1 MQAWSKAARAYHD
14 RIGVQATANAPVA
27 ASDVSRCL
35 HVSEAMERRGEADL
49 IVTMIAFILVCA
61 SISADRKQQLLNQHL
76 RQMLLPPPWR
86 SLRSAAFKLIECI
99 LAALLPTVCLSMIL
113 LLFGSASLTATD
125 VLLNGVAVAFVLL
138 VDDEL
143 PAAILSDVDR
153 KAIDE
158 FAEGVG
164 DVPLMMASAQ
174 TLVLFPRIFPRR
186 PLTIEPMSCAS
197 PTPACD
203 SQQEGQRARG
213 HLLRVATPH
222 VHLVRPREA
231 TTACAPSRPTTISPQ
246 LPSMRLPLATHL
258 ASQGAAQHLRQ
269 SGARSAGCLLP
280 HPHHWQDR
288 RRDRRRTLHPRA
300 EPPHSGRRRAA
311 DLAPGMRMLSQGG
324 RHCGGRRRGCE
335 LGRHPDRTCAA
346 TVAALHHGY
355 IDSVP

>member
-27 ASDVSRCL
+27 ASDFSRCL

-164 DVPLMMASAQ
+164 DVPLMMASAPAGDPNPR
-174 TLVLFPRIFPRR
+174 LVPPNLPAASSDDRANVVCEPDPR
-186 PLTIEPMSCAS
+186 
-197 PTPACD
+197 
-203 SQQEGQRARG
+203 
-213 HLLRVATPH
+213 
-222 VHLVRPREA
+222 
-231 TTACAPSRPTTISPQ
+231 
-246 LPSMRLPLATHL
+246 
-258 ASQGAAQHLRQ
+258 LRQ
-269 SGARSAGCLLP
+269 STRRATCARSSPSCRYSSCTFGTTARSHHSLRPFSPNHNLTSTPLYAATARDALCFAGGRTTPATIWCTERWLSAPSPPSLAGSQKRSPP
-280 HPHHWQDR
+280 HPTR
-288 RRDRRRTLHPRA
+288 
-300 EPPHSGRRRAA
+300 S
-311 DLAPGMRMLSQGG
+311 S
-324 RHCGGRRRGCE
+324 
-335 LGRHPDRTCAA
+335 
-346 TVAALHHGY
+346 
-355 IDSVP
+355 